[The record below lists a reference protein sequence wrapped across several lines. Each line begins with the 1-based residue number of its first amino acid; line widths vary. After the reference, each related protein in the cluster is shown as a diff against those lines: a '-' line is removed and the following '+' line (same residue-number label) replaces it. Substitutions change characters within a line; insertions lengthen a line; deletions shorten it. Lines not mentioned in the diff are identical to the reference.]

1 MDEVDDDIFEFI
13 NYRFI
18 ILYLNIPD
26 IKNTSV

>member
-13 NYRFI
+13 KYRFI

-26 IKNTSV
+26 IKNTSA